1 MDSVTRKE
9 KSSQKRFTESCPNK
23 VNDSFYFKGYN
34 FLNSPKIDKCL
45 DWFRRNIA
53 TNV

>member
-23 VNDSFYFKGYN
+23 VNNSFYSKCENFFK
-34 FLNSPKIDKCL
+34 SPKIDKCF
-45 DWFRRNIA
+45 DRFWRNIA